1 MAMMSAGMEKR
12 AGGRQAGGIVGR
24 LHACP
29 MEVWNLHTVR
39 TYMGA

>member
-24 LHACP
+24 LHAGLLD
-29 MEVWNLHTVR
+29 VWNLHTVH